1 MPIYIQIEGNTHLI
15 DPGQEFKSDISLLE
29 FGLTAFPEEELKA
42 ISPSKKSNKTKKSKT
57 VKTNELS
64 KTNKT

>member
-42 ISPSKKSNKTKKSKT
+42 I
-57 VKTNELS
+57 
-64 KTNKT
+64 